1 MIHLPE
7 TGFLRLRQILGDPTA
22 EPPITGIFPVK
33 KSCWWQGVKTGRFPK
48 AIKFGRLS
56 FWRIEDI
63 RNLID
68 RTNESKCSEL
78 SEDSP
83 PATPTTVDQR
93 GKE

>member
-7 TGFLRLRQILGDPTA
+7 TGFLRLPQIIGDPTA
-22 EPPITGIFPVK
+22 EPPIPPIFPVK

-56 FWRIEDI
+56 FWRVEDI

-68 RTNESKCSEL
+68 RTNQSNCSEL

-83 PATPTTVDQR
+83 STNPLIVEQR
-93 GKE
+93 GKA